1 MAFEELD
8 ERERQVFLSIVQ
20 TFIESAEP
28 VGSRYL
34 SKYTD
39 LNLSPATI
47 RNVMMDLEEKG
58 FLCQPH
64 TSAGRIP
71 TDSGYRLYVDGLMDV
86 ANLTGTEKSQIYDQ
100 LTSFTRDLDQ
110 IVERASLVLSE
121 ISHQLGVILA
131 PRFQQGKIEKIEL
144 IPLADSKV
152 IFVLSIKAGLVK
164 TVIVEIDPK
173 IPTSL
178 IEAISHLLNE
188 RLHGLSVGELY
199 ASFDERFRDLDAKM
213 KTVLQV
219 IKEKSEKLVTF
230 EAQSDFYLTGTRTML
245 RHPEYASREKVGAI
259 LDLID
264 RRDVLVRVLSEH
276 PDTGISIVIGDENKE
291 ELMKHCSVIT
301 TTYTMQDTMGT
312 IGIIGPTRMPYEKI
326 IGLVKFMSETLGYL
340 ISR

>member
-1 MAFEELD
+1 MAFEELS

-58 FLCQPH
+58 FISQPH
-64 TSAGRIP
+64 TSAGRVP

-86 ANLTGTEKSQIYDQ
+86 VNLTMAEKSQIREQ
-100 LTSFTRDLDQ
+100 LTLFTKDVDQ

-144 IPLADSKV
+144 VPLADCKLL
-152 IFVLSIKAGLVK
+152 FVLGIKAGLVK
-164 TVIVEIDPK
+164 TVIVEIEPD
-173 IPTSL
+173 IPPGL
-178 IEAISHLLNE
+178 LDAISHLLNE
-188 RLHGLSVGELY
+188 RMHGLTVGELFS
-199 ASFDERFRDLDAKM
+199 AFDERFRDLDEKT
-213 KTVLQV
+213 KTVLAAL
-219 IKEKSEKLVTF
+219 KEKSDKLVSVET
-230 EAQSDFYLTGTRTML
+230 QSDFYMAGARTVL
-245 RHPEYASREKVGAI
+245 QHPEFATRDKVGAI

-276 PDTGISIVIGDENKE
+276 PDSGISIVIGEENKE

-301 TTYTMQDTMGT
+301 TTYCMQDTMGT

>member
-86 ANLTGTEKSQIYDQ
+86 ANLTGIEKNQIYDQ
-100 LTSFTRDLDQ
+100 LNSFTKDLDQ

-178 IEAISHLLNE
+178 IEAIAHLLNE

-199 ASFDERFRDLDAKM
+199 ASFDERFGDLDAKM

-219 IKEKSEKLVTF
+219 LKEKSEKLVTF
-230 EAQSDFYLTGTRTML
+230 EAQSDFYLAGARTML

-259 LDLID
+259 MDLID

-276 PDTGISIVIGDENKE
+276 PDAGISIVIGDENKE

-301 TTYTMQDTMGT
+301 TTYTMQDMIGT

-326 IGLVKFMSETLGYL
+326 ISLVKFMSETLGYL

>member
-1 MAFEELD
+1 MTLAELND
-8 ERERQVFLSIVQ
+8 RERQVFLAIVQ

-39 LNLSPATI
+39 LSLSPATI

-71 TDSGYRLYVDGLMDV
+71 TDSGYRLYVDGLMEV
-86 ANLTGTEKSQIYDQ
+86 ANLSLAEKNQILEQ
-100 LTSFTRDLDQ
+100 LTAFTRDLDE
-110 IVERASLVLSE
+110 IVERASSVLSE

-144 IPLADSKV
+144 VPLADNKV
-152 IFVLSIKAGLVK
+152 LFILSIKAGLVK
-164 TVIVEIDPK
+164 TVIVEIKPDLQPN
-173 IPTSL
+173 L
-178 IEAISHLLNE
+178 IEAVAHLLNE
-188 RLHGLSVGELY
+188 RLYGLSVGELNV
-199 ASFDERFRDLDAKM
+199 SLDERFRDLDEKGREILLALKN
-213 KTVLQV
+213 
-219 IKEKSEKLVTF
+219 KSERLVSF
-230 EAQSDFYLTGTRTML
+230 EATADVYLAGTRTML
-245 RHPEYASREKVGAI
+245 QHPEYATREKVGAM
-259 LDLID
+259 LDLLD
-264 RRDVLVRVLSEH
+264 RKDILVRVLSEH
-276 PDTGISIVIGDENKE
+276 VESGISIVIGEENKE

-301 TTYTMQDTMGT
+301 TTYHLQDTMGT
-312 IGIIGPTRMPYEKI
+312 IGIIGPTRMRYEKI